1 MAVRCARA
9 GLVGR
14 VEVPGD
20 KSISH
25 RAVLLG
31 SLADGT
37 TRIRNFLRANDC
49 LATLGAVRDLG
60 IEVECSG
67 DEVLVHG
74 RGLRGLREPLKPIN
88 SGGSGTSMRL
98 LAGVLAGPAMNSVLE
113 GNAQLSRRPMDR
125 VAIPLRQI
133 GAVISGREGGK
144 YPPLSIAGGKLR
156 AIRYE
161 MPVASAQ
168 VKSALLLAGLFAD
181 GATQVVERPG
191 KPTRDHTER
200 MLSAMGASIHVEVG
214 VVEVH
219 PALRLEPIDIRV
231 PGDLSSAAF
240 LLAAAAIVPSSRV
253 TIPSVGVNPGRTG
266 ILGAL
271 LRMGGGLRLHNVR
284 LEKNEPV
291 ADLELGYAP
300 LVGTAITGEEVP
312 SLIDELPLLAVVATQ
327 AQGVTEVLGA
337 GELRVKETDRI
348 TTTVSE
354 LKRMGAKIEPLPDGF
369 IVEGPV
375 RLKGAHVN
383 SYGDHRLA
391 MALAVAALA
400 AEGETIIDDTAC
412 IDDSF
417 PGFEEALALLLGEV
431 GA

>member
-1 MAVRCARA
+1 
-9 GLVGR
+9 
-14 VEVPGD
+14 
-20 KSISH
+20 
-25 RAVLLG
+25 
-31 SLADGT
+31 
-37 TRIRNFLRANDC
+37 
-49 LATLGAVRDLG
+49 
-60 IEVECSG
+60 
-67 DEVLVHG
+67 
-74 RGLRGLREPLKPIN
+74 
-88 SGGSGTSMRL
+88 
-98 LAGVLAGPAMNSVLE
+98 
-113 GNAQLSRRPMDR
+113 
-125 VAIPLRQI
+125 
-133 GAVISGREGGK
+133 
-144 YPPLSIAGGKLR
+144 
-156 AIRYE
+156 
-161 MPVASAQ
+161 
-168 VKSALLLAGLFAD
+168 
-181 GATQVVERPG
+181 
-191 KPTRDHTER
+191 
-200 MLSAMGASIHVEVG
+200 
-214 VVEVH
+214 
-219 PALRLEPIDIRV
+219 
-231 PGDLSSAAF
+231 
-240 LLAAAAIVPSSRV
+240 
-253 TIPSVGVNPGRTG
+253 
-266 ILGAL
+266 
-271 LRMGGGLRLHNVR
+271 MGGGLRLHNER